1 MGLSDTLIN
10 QRVKM
15 GKNVILIA
23 GVLSIAA
30 ASMGL
35 AEPPRFTAQVQRI
48 TDGDT
53 FRMYELEPA
62 IRIWGLDAPETDEA
76 GGIAATHALK
86 DLIGGQT
93 LTCVIKD
100 VDRYSRI
107 VGQCRLEDGRD
118 IAAEMIRLGVATEYC
133 RYSGGYYGTC

>member
-1 MGLSDTLIN
+1 
-10 QRVKM
+10 
-15 GKNVILIA
+15 
-23 GVLSIAA
+23 
-30 ASMGL
+30 
-35 AEPPRFTAQVQRI
+35 
-48 TDGDT
+48 
-53 FRMYELEPA
+53 MYELEPA

-76 GGIAATHALK
+76 GGSAATHALK

-107 VGQCRLEDGRD
+107 VAQCRLDDGRD

-133 RYSGGYYGTC
+133 RYSEGYYGTC